1 MRKSFCKVKQLFAY
15 CFFLVPS
22 ISLFANAPDI
32 LESKKLSV
40 SFNIPAKNAIGVHE
54 FYILDAVNLAGY
66 YWKTSNDSSDNP
78 NWSKERYNYRKTGNS
93 TGNLTV
99 INSSGEPT
107 LLELSFSSSTTASC
121 NLSFWSMT
129 GGQLVKESHTGTA
142 TVSLSDL
149 ILSDIPSG
157 YQVSEPSGYYAPA
170 SIAGGTLSAQDKY
183 WSLYDETISFLST
196 GTFSA
201 SITNDDS
208 GSPLSAS
215 GTSYKY
221 TKTGINSATL
231 SYSIDGAGISF
242 EYALQFTGE
251 NTGIYSKYA
260 NYGSEEDITTGP
272 FSLSG
277 VAVPEQ
283 HDWEDYDD
291 FSGLS
296 LDTNKWGLAK
306 WDGGNFP
313 VLESGRLKF
322 DGLPNSAGSVD
333 VATSAMLA
341 AAPNGT
347 VGDPTSLSP
356 HSILEFKES
365 KNLAGIELTFS
376 MPSDVPNEMGF
387 GLYAVDYEAML
398 HEIGQ
403 ESAIRFS
410 MDLWAENSKAY
421 LEYDTIN
428 SSTGIEE
435 EIDKNILFNASYRVA
450 FIRSDSQISFYMNG
464 ELVGE
469 YPYSSVDEYF
479 IVRAMN
485 EINQPFTTYLEK
497 VRVLRRSQETTE
509 PEPVTVVSD
518 PNGQAVVVQVGEEYK
533 WSSNLNGVTL
543 WSVDQSQSSGDVQP
557 ITMRFE
563 NGRNFGSEGFFDSI
577 AQPQPYDMPFVID
590 ENGYIKVTEES
601 GYQYYHVVSVENGI
615 IATLEGDEQGVV
627 DDGVSV
633 ADQWF
638 FTTRAAA
645 EEYYYAKV
653 NPKDWMWFDHYPW
666 VYSQEEQGWL
676 YFHPS
681 GGTLMYWS
689 NKGQAWRQFN

>member
-1 MRKSFCKVKQLFAY
+1 MIMRKSFCKVKQLFAY

-283 HDWEDYDD
+283 YDWEDYDD

-322 DGLPNSAGSVD
+322 DGLPNSASSVD

-533 WSSNLNGVTL
+533 WNDTLDGVTL
-543 WSVDQSQSSGDVQP
+543 WGVWEDTEDGWIGATVAY
-557 ITMRFE
+557 E
-563 NGRNFGSEGFFDSI
+563 NGVQKASIGLTDELGSNLEVNH
-577 AQPQPYDMPFVID
+577 PYIID
-590 ENGYIKVTEES
+590 KNGMIKVTEDTAF
-601 GYQYYHVVSVENGI
+601 QYYQVTAVENGVI
-615 IATLEGDEQGVV
+615 VTA
-627 DDGVSV
+627 DDSSFPLS
-633 ADQWF
+633 DTSRF

-666 VYSQEEQGWL
+666 VYSEEEGDWL
-676 YFHPS
+676 YFYAS

-689 NKGQAWRQFN
+689 NKSQAWRQFH

>member
-1 MRKSFCKVKQLFAY
+1 MR
-15 CFFLVPS
+15 P
-22 ISLFANAPDI
+22 
-32 LESKKLSV
+32 
-40 SFNIPAKNAIGVHE
+40 
-54 FYILDAVNLAGY
+54 
-66 YWKTSNDSSDNP
+66 
-78 NWSKERYNYRKTGNS
+78 
-93 TGNLTV
+93 
-99 INSSGEPT
+99 
-107 LLELSFSSSTTASC
+107 
-121 NLSFWSMT
+121 
-129 GGQLVKESHTGTA
+129 
-142 TVSLSDL
+142 
-149 ILSDIPSG
+149 
-157 YQVSEPSGYYAPA
+157 APA

-221 TKTGINSATL
+221 TKTGTNSATL

-322 DGLPNSAGSVD
+322 DGLPNSASSVD

-563 NGRNFGSEGFFDSI
+563 NGQKFLEAKDFSI
-577 AQPQPYDMPFVID
+577 QLHNP
-590 ENGYIKVTEES
+590 S
-601 GYQYYHVVSVENGI
+601 H
-615 IATLEGDEQGVV
+615 
-627 DDGVSV
+627 
-633 ADQWF
+633 
-638 FTTRAAA
+638 TTC
-645 EEYYYAKV
+645 
-653 NPKDWMWFDHYPW
+653 
-666 VYSQEEQGWL
+666 L
-676 YFHPS
+676 LL
-681 GGTLMYWS
+681 LMKMDIS
-689 NKGQAWRQFN
+689 R